1 MEGTYLGEA
10 GRSAGRVSEVKNSGL
25 RPRELLQEKRS
36 EAEERNATDGFY
48 VYRTYIFL
56 LVLFAAFAERN
67 LKCRKFRRDVPVG
80 TGVFLY
86 RQAGVCVRPVIHA
99 SGKQGF
105 CIAEWVVRIA
115 AVAVCLLL
123 AVSAVRIAAAG
134 YKKAPDPA
142 TPVIVLGCKVKGTR
156 PSRILQERLDA
167 ADAYLSTH
175 PEASCVLSGGQGADE
190 EISEASCMYAYLREK
205 GIEENRL
212 ILEDRSV
219 STAENMAFS
228 RQIFEARGMG
238 EKAVIITSEFHEYRA
253 RMLAEA
259 CGFTTYAYGASTD
272 LLYFPTYFLREV
284 LGVSYYTVRDV
295 VTPGK

>member
-1 MEGTYLGEA
+1 MRRTVFMCIELIFFCWFFLPLLLKGILNVGNFA
-10 GRSAGRVSEVKNSGL
+10 GMCLSALAFFYTGKREYVSGL
-25 RPRELLQEKRS
+25 LSMLRENR
-36 EAEERNATDGFY
+36 
-48 VYRTYIFL
+48 
-56 LVLFAAFAERN
+56 
-67 LKCRKFRRDVPVG
+67 
-80 TGVFLY
+80 
-86 RQAGVCVRPVIHA
+86 
-99 SGKQGF
+99 GF

-219 STAENMAFS
+219 NTDQNLGYSIAKMTGS
-228 RQIFEARGMG
+228 K
-238 EKAVIITSEFHEYRA
+238 EKVVIISNRFHVYRA
-253 RMLAEA
+253 LGIARKKGLSHVQGLGSEVKWYTAPNMYVREA
-259 CGFTTYAYGASTD
+259 FAVMKYTICG
-272 LLYFPTYFLREV
+272 RI
-284 LGVSYYTVRDV
+284 
-295 VTPGK
+295 

>member
-1 MEGTYLGEA
+1 MCLAALALFYTGKREY
-10 GRSAGRVSEVKNSGL
+10 VSGL
-25 RPRELLQEKRS
+25 LSMLRENRE
-36 EAEERNATDGFY
+36 
-48 VYRTYIFL
+48 
-56 LVLFAAFAERN
+56 
-67 LKCRKFRRDVPVG
+67 
-80 TGVFLY
+80 
-86 RQAGVCVRPVIHA
+86 
-99 SGKQGF
+99 F

-175 PEASCVLSGGQGADE
+175 SEAFCVLSGGQGADE

-212 ILEDRSV
+212 ILEDRST

-284 LGVSYYTVRDV
+284 LGVSYYTVRDI
-295 VTPGK
+295 VTAGN

>member
-67 LKCRKFRRDVPVG
+67 LKCRKFQQGCACRHWRFFIP
-80 TGVFLY
+80 
-86 RQAGVCVRPVIHA
+86 A
-99 SGKQGF
+99 SGSMCQACYPCFGKTGDF
-105 CIAEWVVRIA
+105 ALPSGWCGSLAVV
-115 AVAVCLLL
+115 VCLLL

-175 PEASCVLSGGQGADE
+175 PDTSCVLSGGQGADE
-190 EISEASCMYAYLREK
+190 EISEGFLYVRVSERE
-205 GIEENRL
+205 R
-212 ILEDRSV
+212 DRREPSDPGGPV
-219 STAENMAFS
+219 SLD
-228 RQIFEARGMG
+228 GG
-238 EKAVIITSEFHEYRA
+238 K
-253 RMLAEA
+253 
-259 CGFTTYAYGASTD
+259 YGVFQTD
-272 LLYFPTYFLREV
+272 F
-284 LGVSYYTVRDV
+284 
-295 VTPGK
+295 